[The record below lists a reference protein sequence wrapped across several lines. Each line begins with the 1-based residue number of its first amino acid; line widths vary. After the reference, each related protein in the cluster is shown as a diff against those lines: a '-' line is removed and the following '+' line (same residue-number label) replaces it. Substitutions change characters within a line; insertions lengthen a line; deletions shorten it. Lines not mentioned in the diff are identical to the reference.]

1 MSMNEQ
7 SVLEFTQAL
16 ASKSSVPGGGGAS
29 ALAGALGIALGS
41 MVGNF
46 TLGKKKYAA
55 VEPLILALMEQAQ
68 QLQEQLLEC
77 VDEDAV
83 AFQPLSQAY
92 GIPKDDPSRG
102 VILEYC
108 LHDAAAVPMKI
119 AELACKAI
127 LLHKEFADKGSA
139 MMVSDAGTGVA
150 LCLAALRGAALN
162 VKVNTKLMTDREHA
176 ETLNERVDA
185 RLAQYE
191 KIANEVYA
199 SVYGRF

>member
-92 GIPKDDPSRG
+92 GIPKDDPSRA

-119 AELACKAI
+119 VELACKAI

-176 ETLNERVDA
+176 EMLNERVDA

>member
-1 MSMNEQ
+1 MNEQ

-92 GIPKDDPSRG
+92 GIPKDDPSRA

-119 AELACKAI
+119 VELACKAI

-176 ETLNERVDA
+176 EMLNERVDA
-185 RLAQYE
+185 RLVQYE

>member
-92 GIPKDDPSRG
+92 GIPKDDPSRA

-119 AELACKAI
+119 VELACKAI

-176 ETLNERVDA
+176 EMLNERVDA
-185 RLAQYE
+185 RLVQYE

>member
-29 ALAGALGIALGS
+29 ALAGALGIALGN

-92 GIPKDDPSRG
+92 GIPKDDPSRA

-119 AELACKAI
+119 VELACKAI

-176 ETLNERVDA
+176 EMLNERVDA

>member
-92 GIPKDDPSRG
+92 GIPKDDPSRA

-108 LHDAAAVPMKI
+108 LHDAVAVPMKI
-119 AELACKAI
+119 VELACKAI

-176 ETLNERVDA
+176 EMLNERVDA
-185 RLAQYE
+185 RLVQYE